1 MQRETGA
8 ACSRAKQYLRGVKA
22 GLPVILGFLPVGV
35 AYAIMARQAGFS
47 GGETVLMSLAVFAG
61 ASQMMAAGMYAQG
74 AGLAAI
80 ILATFILNLR
90 HLIMSACVV
99 RRIREG
105 GVGMKLLAAF
115 GVTDETFAIFTT
127 QREEACSLYN
137 FLGLMSVA
145 YAAWVAGSALGVAAS
160 GFLPPALSASL
171 GIAMYAMF
179 ISILLP
185 GLKGNLRLGLLVLF
199 TACFNT
205 ALSQWMPSSW
215 ALIAST
221 LFCALLGVFFVDPN
235 KKEEG
240 KR

>member
-1 MQRETGA
+1 
-8 ACSRAKQYLRGVKA
+8 
-22 GLPVILGFLPVGV
+22 
-35 AYAIMARQAGFS
+35 
-47 GGETVLMSLAVFAG
+47 MSLAVFAG

-221 LFCALLGVFFVDPN
+221 LFCALLGVFFVDPT
-235 KKEEG
+235 
-240 KR
+240 KRRRENDEPRAAPYFRDGCCHLPPAGPSGGAAQQAALSAPGGEIFSS